1 MNDFSQERN
10 MWTKTMLFAMVFCL
24 LLPSVLHADTLPH
37 QEGFSVE
44 PAILRVSVERGG
56 QFRSFFS
63 LKNTG
68 DAPMTLNVLVA
79 DFVPVDGAG
88 GVREIEGVPD
98 RDDPVRAS
106 GWFSL
111 PDGPLIVPAHQSL
124 RVPFSISVPDDANP
138 GGKSVVI
145 ELETLGGSARERM
158 NLLNFVT
165 VPGDAKELLSI
176 LSFSRDAIMT
186 ADAHGVFE
194 LELKNEGDTH
204 LRPTGEVVVRN
215 MFGVVR
221 GRYPLDGLL
230 APGTIVPKAK
240 RSVEYKWVGT
250 LSAFDFGLWNA
261 RIELQYGENGMNTVG
276 DRTFFLVL
284 PWRAFLLILF
294 ILGGAIRFF
303 VYAVARLRREIS
315 MESAK
320 ESNGLSENTLS
331 ARLLIIP
338 FIAGLLLLL
347 VIFGTLFSVLSDKN
361 EGSFERVQKVSR

>member
-1 MNDFSQERN
+1 
-10 MWTKTMLFAMVFCL
+10 MLLAMVFCL
-24 LLPSVLHADTLPH
+24 LLPSLVHGQTMPQQA
-37 QEGFSVE
+37 GFSVE

-68 DAPMTLNVLVA
+68 DAPITLSVTVA
-79 DFVPVDGAG
+79 DFVPIDGTG
-88 GVREIEGVPD
+88 GVREMEGVPD
-98 RDDPVRAS
+98 KDDPVRAS

-111 PDGPLIVPAHQSL
+111 PDGPLIVPAHRSL
-124 RVPFSISVPDDANP
+124 RVPFSISAPLDANP

-165 VPGDAKELLSI
+165 VPGDAKEQLTI

-186 ADAHGVFE
+186 ADAHGTFE

-221 GRYPLDGLL
+221 GRFLLSGLL
-230 APGTIVPKAK
+230 APGTIIPSAK
-240 RSVEYKWVGT
+240 RSVEYDWVGA
-250 LSAFDFGLWNA
+250 LSMFDFGLWNA
-261 RIELQYGENGMNTVG
+261 RVELNYGENDIHSTG

-284 PWRAFLLILF
+284 PWRAFLLIIF

-303 VYAVARLRREIS
+303 IYAVARLRREIS
-315 MESAK
+315 LESAK
-320 ESNGLSENTLS
+320 DGDGISENVLS
-331 ARLLIIP
+331 IRLLIIP
-338 FIAGLLLLL
+338 FMAGLLLLL
-347 VIFGTLFSVLSDKN
+347 VVFGTLFSVLSDKN
-361 EGSFERVQKVSR
+361 EGSFTRVQKVSR